1 MENTLYF
8 KDMIHCDQ
16 NNYPKKVYKV
26 EYSKMLIEILDTD
39 HIQGRPFYFSSPHSR
54 DDFIKQIKDHIL
66 RINHEELED
75 IQLYWKK
82 SRSYYKEHLLFLVF
96 YNSIDIL
103 TILLK

>member
-8 KDMIHCDQ
+8 KNMIHCDQ

-26 EYSKMLIEILDTD
+26 EYSKMLIEILDSD

-66 RINHEELED
+66 RINYEELEQ
-75 IQLYWKK
+75 IQHYWKK
-82 SRSYYKEHLLFLVF
+82 NIK
-96 YNSIDIL
+96 
-103 TILLK
+103 

>member
-26 EYSKMLIEILDTD
+26 EYSKMLIEILDSD

-54 DDFIKQIKDHIL
+54 DDFIKQIKDHIGPW
-66 RINHEELED
+66 RNP
-75 IQLYWKK
+75 
-82 SRSYYKEHLLFLVF
+82 LFTHCFFL
-96 YNSIDIL
+96 ND
-103 TILLK
+103 T

>member
-1 MENTLYF
+1 
-8 KDMIHCDQ
+8 MI
-16 NNYPKKVYKV
+16 KITILKIYKV
-26 EYSKMLIEILDTD
+26 EYSKMLIEILDSD

-82 SRSYYKEHLLFLVF
+82 ADLTKRASALLVF

>member
-8 KDMIHCDQ
+8 KDMSHCDQ

-39 HIQGRPFYFSSPHSR
+39 HIQGRPFYFSSPHLR
-54 DDFIKQIKDHIL
+54 DEFIQHMKAHIL
-66 RINHEELED
+66 RINYEELED

-82 SRSYYKEHLLFLVF
+82 SRSY
-96 YNSIDIL
+96 
-103 TILLK
+103 

>member
-8 KDMIHCDQ
+8 KDMNHCDQ

-66 RINHEELED
+66 RINHEKRISNFIGKKADLT
-75 IQLYWKK
+75 KK
-82 SRSYYKEHLLFLVF
+82 SICSF
-96 YNSIDIL
+96 
-103 TILLK
+103 

>member
-16 NNYPKKVYKV
+16 NNYPKKIGQEYDKV
-26 EYSKMLIEILDTD
+26 MIMLIEILDSN

-82 SRSYYKEHLLFLVF
+82 SRSY
-96 YNSIDIL
+96 
-103 TILLK
+103 

>member
-26 EYSKMLIEILDTD
+26 EYSKMLIEILDSD

-54 DDFIKQIKDHIL
+54 DDFIIQIKDHIL
-66 RINHEELED
+66 RINYEELEQ
-75 IQLYWKK
+75 IT
-82 SRSYYKEHLLFLVF
+82 SLLEKR
-96 YNSIDIL
+96 
-103 TILLK
+103 T

>member
-16 NNYPKKVYKV
+16 NNYPKKIYKV
-26 EYSKMLIEILDTD
+26 EYSKMLIEILDSD

-54 DDFIKQIKDHIL
+54 DKQIKDHIL

-75 IQLYWKK
+75 IQLYRKK
-82 SRSYYKEHLLFLVF
+82 SRSY
-96 YNSIDIL
+96 
-103 TILLK
+103 

>member
-16 NNYPKKVYKV
+16 NNYPKKIYKV
-26 EYSKMLIEILDTD
+26 EYSKMLIEILDSD

-54 DDFIKQIKDHIL
+54 DDFIKQIKD
-66 RINHEELED
+66 

-82 SRSYYKEHLLFLVF
+82 SRSY
-96 YNSIDIL
+96 
-103 TILLK
+103 

>member
-8 KDMIHCDQ
+8 KDMSHCDQ

-39 HIQGRPFYFSSPHSR
+39 HIQGRPFYFSSPHLR
-54 DDFIKQIKDHIL
+54 DEFIQHMKDHIL
-66 RINHEELED
+66 RINYEELED

-82 SRSYYKEHLLFLVF
+82 SRSY
-96 YNSIDIL
+96 
-103 TILLK
+103 